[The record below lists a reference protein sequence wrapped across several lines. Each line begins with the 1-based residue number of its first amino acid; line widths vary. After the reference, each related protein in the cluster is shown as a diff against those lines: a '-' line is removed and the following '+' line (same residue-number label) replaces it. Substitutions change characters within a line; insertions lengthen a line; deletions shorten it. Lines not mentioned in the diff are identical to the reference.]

1 VPKQREDGRKAK
13 TRKYLCRIQASED
26 PKERQ
31 ALAWDVVM
39 LNEAAAT
46 WLARRFCPHPCEDDI
61 SEARL
66 SLYDAALYCHPEK
79 GSSYLSVAAWYYMRR
94 TTGTRNGAGIHIPA
108 NVAQAA
114 SKVRQY
120 LTDRPNLKG
129 DIPTLRDA
137 IVDLDLRL
145 SELDLHIVLWA
156 VGNPN
161 SNNVLSIGVPYN
173 RRGDDGGGDEAPFDL
188 PYEEPERELKAD
200 LEVLKKKMRHLNE
213 FQREA
218 VKTYAQESPPLKAI
232 GARYGVSREW
242 VNQTRKR
249 VVSDLRAALRV
260 DIP

>member
-1 VPKQREDGRKAK
+1 MLKEREDGRKAK
-13 TRKYLCRIQASED
+13 TRKLLVRIQGCED
-26 PKERQ
+26 TSKKQ
-31 ALAWDVVM
+31 ALAWEVVM

-46 WLARRFCPHPCEDDI
+46 WLARRFCPHPCEDDV

-79 GSSYLSVAAWYYMRR
+79 GSSYLTVAAWYYMRR
-94 TTGTRNGAGIHIPA
+94 TTGNRNGAGIHIPA

-120 LTDRPNLKG
+120 LSDRPDLHG
-129 DIPTLRDA
+129 DVPTLRDA
-137 IVDLDLRL
+137 IKDLNLHL
-145 SELDLHIVLWA
+145 NELDLHVVLWA

-161 SNNVLSIGVPYN
+161 SNNVLSIGVPYS
-173 RRGDDGGGDEAPFDL
+173 RRSEDGGDEAPFDI
-188 PYEEPERELKAD
+188 PYDEPEHELKAD
-200 LEVLKKKMRHLNE
+200 LDVLKKKMRHLND

-260 DIP
+260 DRP

>member
-1 VPKQREDGRKAK
+1 VLKEREDGRKAK
-13 TRKYLCRIQASED
+13 TRKLLLKIQGSED
-26 PKERQ
+26 IVAKQR
-31 ALAWDVVM
+31 LAWEVVM

-46 WLARRFCPHPCEDDI
+46 WLARRFCPHHCEDDI

-120 LTDRPNLKG
+120 LTDIPNALG
-129 DIPTLRDA
+129 DVPTLRNA
-137 IVDLDLRL
+137 INDLGLHLNEVDL
-145 SELDLHIVLWA
+145 HVVLWA

-161 SNNVLSIGVPYN
+161 SNNVLTIGVPHA
-173 RRGDDGGGDEAPFDL
+173 RKSDDGSDDAPFDI
-188 PYEEPERELKAD
+188 PAEENERELKAD
-200 LEVLKKKMRHLNE
+200 LEVLKRKMRHLNE

-242 VNQTRKR
+242 VNQTRKK
-249 VVSDLRAALRV
+249 VVQDLRAALRV
-260 DIP
+260 PDP

>member
-1 VPKQREDGRKAK
+1 MNKRREDGRKVK
-13 TRKYLCRIQASED
+13 TRKILLRIQTSED
-26 PKERQ
+26 PKEKQR
-31 ALAWDVVM
+31 LAWDVVM

-46 WLARRFCPHPCEDDI
+46 WLARRFCPHPCEDDV
-61 SEARL
+61 SDARL

-114 SKVRQY
+114 SKVRQF
-120 LTDRPNLKG
+120 LTDRPDMDGN
-129 DIPTLRDA
+129 IPTLRNA
-137 IVDLDLRL
+137 IKELGLHIDEVDL
-145 SELDLHIVLWA
+145 HVVLWA

-161 SNNVLSIGVPYN
+161 SNDVLCIGVPQSK
-173 RRGDDGGGDEAPFDL
+173 RADDGHGDESPFDI
-188 PYEEPERELKAD
+188 PYDEPERESKAD
-200 LEVLKKKMRHLNE
+200 LDVLKKKMRHLND

-260 DIP
+260 DLP